1 MTSEEK
7 AKPPTRLD
15 ALSHSEED
23 RRLRGEAIRVDI
35 ARRLRKACS
44 HLSDEEFA
52 TLIERMV
59 NVQLGSER
67 RTRKTPY

>member
-7 AKPPTRLD
+7 AKPPRLD

-23 RRLRGEAIRVDI
+23 RKLRGEAIRVDI

-59 NVQLGSER
+59 KVQLGSER
-67 RTRKTPY
+67 RARRTPH